1 MEKLHQNVKELES
14 SGIRKLLWKYFLPA
28 FTGVILHASYNV
40 VNRIF
45 IGQGVGALALAGL
58 SAIFPIMLAMM
69 AFGMLIGIGAGVRIS
84 ISLGKHDLAHAEKV
98 LGNAFILMIL
108 VALLITGLGFLVKD
122 PMMRIFGASDETI
135 GFANNYLNIILF
147 GSIFNIVGFSM
158 NNIIRSEGNARISMI
173 SMIISAGIN
182 IVLDPI
188 FIFWFGWGV
197 QGAAWATVISQII
210 LCWWVL
216 RHFFSKK
223 SVIKLHLKNLTLNRE
238 VVFSIITI
246 GFAPFSMHLAASVV
260 QATFNTQLIKHGGDM
275 AIGAIGIIN
284 SVAMFLVMTIIAINM
299 ASQPI
304 IGFNHGAKNF
314 LRVKQT
320 LIECMKA
327 ATFVAI
333 VGFLIAE
340 IFPGAIIRLFN
351 NDTPELVTI
360 GRQGLRIFL
369 AALPIVGFQV
379 IVGNYFQSVGKAGI
393 SAFLSLLRQVI
404 VLIPMLLILPGF
416 FGLTG
421 VWLSSPMADFISA
434 FITSWFLLKEL
445 KRLNAKIQTQT

>member
-1 MEKLHQNVKELES
+1 MEKHHQNIKELETS
-14 SGIRKLLWKYFLPA
+14 SIRRLLWKYFLPA

-45 IGQGVGALALAGL
+45 IGQGVGAHALAGL
-58 SAIFPIMLAMM
+58 SAVFPIMLAMM

-84 ISLGKHDLAHAEKV
+84 ISLGKHNLAHAEKV

-108 VALLITGLGFLVKD
+108 VALLITGLGFLIKD

-135 GFANNYLNIILF
+135 GYANDYLNIILF
-147 GSIFNIVGFSM
+147 GTVFNIVGFSM
-158 NNIIRSEGNARISMI
+158 NNIIRSEGNARIAMI
-173 SMIISAGIN
+173 SIIISAGLN

-188 FIFWFGWGV
+188 FIFWFDWGV
-197 QGAAWATVISQII
+197 KGAAWGTIISQIV

-216 RHFFSKK
+216 KHFSGEK
-223 SVIKLHLKNLTLNRE
+223 SVIKLHFRNLKIE
-238 VVFSIITI
+238 YGIFISIITV

-275 AIGAIGIIN
+275 AIGAMGIIN
-284 SVAMFLVMTIIAINM
+284 SVAMLLVMTIIAINM

-304 IGFNHGAKNF
+304 IGFNHGAKNYI
-314 LRVKQT
+314 RVKQT

-333 VGFLIAE
+333 VGFLIAQ
-340 IFPGAIIRLFN
+340 IFPGSIIRLFN
-351 NDTPELVTI
+351 NDTPELLTI
-360 GRQGLRIFL
+360 GTQGLRIFL

-379 IVGNYFQSVGKAGI
+379 IVGNYFQSVGKAGV

-421 VWLSSPMADFISA
+421 VWLSSPTADFISA
-434 FITSWFLLKEL
+434 FITTWFLLREL
-445 KRLNAKIQTQT
+445 KRLNGKIDSL